1 MSLLMGW
8 DLYRLDILE
17 SSYSILMQE
26 LELIVLRSFGT
37 MCVKTHL
44 TKEFHSECLRVSCI
58 LVILVSFT
66 SLCPCTVH

>member
-26 LELIVLRSFGT
+26 LELIVLCSFGT
-37 MCVKTHL
+37 IYAKTHL
-44 TKEFHSECLRVSCI
+44 TKESSI
-58 LVILVSFT
+58 LNVCVFRAS
-66 SLCPCTVH
+66 